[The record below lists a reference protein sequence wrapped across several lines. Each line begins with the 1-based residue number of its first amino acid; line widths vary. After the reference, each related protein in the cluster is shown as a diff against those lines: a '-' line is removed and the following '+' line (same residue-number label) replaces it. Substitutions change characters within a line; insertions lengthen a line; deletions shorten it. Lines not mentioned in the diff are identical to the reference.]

1 MGGALIVHY
10 LKPVNAFATAVV
22 LLFGYWAVLLLFG
35 DLTLEGNA
43 VVKLDLWLFGK
54 EHIYQNYFS
63 EILQRKIPFDPEGL
77 LSTLPAISSVIFGFI
92 AGKFLRSRGNSYETI
107 SWLFMA
113 GLTLIFLGLCWDFVF
128 PINKPIWSSSYVL
141 YTTGLATVILSMI
154 IFVTDLRE
162 IKGWS
167 RPFVLFGRN
176 PLLIYIL
183 SGVIAKIGGLVRIG
197 DTNANATLYKYF
209 FQPLGGNY
217 FGSLLF
223 ALFHVLVLLGI
234 AWWLDSRKVYFRV

>member
-1 MGGALIVHY
+1 APLKHAPWDGCTPTDLVFPFFLFAVGNALAFSISKYEALGSAEVLKKILLRTVLIFGIGVLLNWFSFVRWSEGELLFRSPESLRIMGVLQRIALAYMGGALIVHY

-113 GLTLIFLGLCWDFVF
+113 GLTLIFLGLCWDF
-128 PINKPIWSSSYVL
+128 
-141 YTTGLATVILSMI
+141 
-154 IFVTDLRE
+154 
-162 IKGWS
+162 
-167 RPFVLFGRN
+167 
-176 PLLIYIL
+176 
-183 SGVIAKIGGLVRIG
+183 
-197 DTNANATLYKYF
+197 
-209 FQPLGGNY
+209 
-217 FGSLLF
+217 
-223 ALFHVLVLLGI
+223 
-234 AWWLDSRKVYFRV
+234 